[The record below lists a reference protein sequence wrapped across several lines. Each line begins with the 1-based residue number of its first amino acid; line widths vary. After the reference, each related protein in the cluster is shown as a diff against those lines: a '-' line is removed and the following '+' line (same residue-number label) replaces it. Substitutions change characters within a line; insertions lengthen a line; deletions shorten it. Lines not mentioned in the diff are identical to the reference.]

1 MKEMKFTI
9 EINAPK
15 EKVWNTLWQDGTLRE
30 WAGIVDPGTYMIGE
44 LKEGSTVQ
52 FNSAEGY
59 GVTSYVAKL
68 ELNEY
73 VLFKHKADT
82 KDGGEKNREDQW
94 TGGNESYTLIEKNGT
109 TTLTLMFDVPEEL
122 EQFMNERYPKA
133 LSRLK
138 ELSERRD
145 S

>member
-1 MKEMKFTI
+1 MKFTI

-122 EQFMNERYPKA
+122 EQFMNESYPKA

>member
-122 EQFMNERYPKA
+122 EQFMNESYPKA